1 MPSAGVQASA
11 AIIRLARE
19 LRTALDQRFAPLG
32 VTSQQAGLLIHVF
45 TGQAA
50 ARGLADLLGTDSAG
64 VTRLLDRLEAK
75 GYLTRSP
82 DASDR
87 RAIQV
92 ALTDA
97 GRALIPH
104 LPGVFE
110 EVAADLLRG
119 MRSDRVAGLIDSM
132 LQNLRTLDPS
142 SPP

>member
-32 VTSQQAGLLIHVF
+32 LTSQQAGLLIHVF
-45 TGQAA
+45 TGQTAA
-50 ARGLADLLGTDSAG
+50 KQLAELLGTDSAG

-75 GYLTRSP
+75 GYLARSP
-82 DASDR
+82 DGSDR

-92 ALTDA
+92 ALTVA
-97 GRALIPH
+97 GRAL
-104 LPGVFE
+104 LPQQPGGFE
-110 EVAADLLRG
+110 DVAEDLLRG
-119 MRSDRVAGLIDSM
+119 MQPDRVAGVIDAM
-132 LQNLRTLDPS
+132 LENLRDQDAS